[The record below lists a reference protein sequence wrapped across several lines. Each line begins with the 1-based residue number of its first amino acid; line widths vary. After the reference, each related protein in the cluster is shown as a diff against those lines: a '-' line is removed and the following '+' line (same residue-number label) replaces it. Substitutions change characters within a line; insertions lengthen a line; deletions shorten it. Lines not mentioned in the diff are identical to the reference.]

1 MKKDSFLNLPVVG
14 RGGFAMFKSAF
25 AQECLEET
33 RATNTS
39 TDSLSAAMLPR
50 ERHKLY
56 KSQVKMKQKQSGTK
70 ILFPIGSQRSAI
82 LQLLL
87 VKELI

>member
-14 RGGFAMFKSAF
+14 SGGFAMFKSAF
-25 AQECLEET
+25 AQECLEDT

-56 KSQVKMKQKQSGTK
+56 KSQVKMKQKKSK

-87 VKELI
+87 VKELV

>member
-1 MKKDSFLNLPVVG
+1 MEAPVKKDSFLNLPVVG

-56 KSQVKMKQKQSGTK
+56 KSQVKIKQSGTK
-70 ILFPIGSQRSAI
+70 ILFPIGSQPSAI

-87 VKELI
+87 V

>member
-56 KSQVKMKQKQSGTK
+56 KSQVKMKQSGTK
-70 ILFPIGSQRSAI
+70 ILSPIGSQRSAI

>member
-56 KSQVKMKQKQSGTK
+56 KSQVKMKQSGTK
-70 ILFPIGSQRSAI
+70 ILFPIGSQPSAI

-87 VKELI
+87 VKELV

>member
-39 TDSLSAAMLPR
+39 TDAMLPR

-56 KSQVKMKQKQSGTK
+56 KSQVKMKQSGTK
-70 ILFPIGSQRSAI
+70 ILFPIGAQPSAI

-87 VKELI
+87 VKELV

>member
-56 KSQVKMKQKQSGTK
+56 KSQVKIKQSGTK
-70 ILFPIGSQRSAI
+70 ILFPIGSQPSAI